1 MSAKNFPNFSQLQV
15 IVDAIVRK
23 INNSLANELTID
35 QMLDLLN
42 RAIDSDGVAY
52 PRYEIEYNDPA
63 PGADIIYKESVSDD
77 GEIVYSDP
85 TAVEP
90 EPESGSGEEVTQ
102 EP

>member
-1 MSAKNFPNFSQLQV
+1 MSAKNFPSYAQLQV
-15 IVDAIVRK
+15 IVDALVNK
-23 INNSLANELTID
+23 INNSLSNELTAD

-42 RAIDSDGVAY
+42 RAIDSDGVVY

-63 PGADIIYKESVSDD
+63 PGADIIYKESADDD

-90 EPESGSGEEVTQ
+90 EPESGSGDDVQ
-102 EP
+102 GEP